1 MAHSSHIIATGPIHP
16 NDCGHGSHEY
26 FGSIEVFE
34 VNDDGTYRT
43 TPVDVYVHG
52 NDRQCL
58 CIRHGRDGD
67 YIGTTIRGVVGYGP
81 ACPLTKQALVYLAER
96 GHFAFVPGNGSV
108 LTS

>member
-1 MAHSSHIIATGPIHP
+1 MAHSSHILATGPIHP
-16 NDCGHGSHEY
+16 NDCGHRYHEY

-58 CIRHGRDGD
+58 CIRHGSQGD
-67 YIGTTIRGVVGYGP
+67 YIGTTFRGVVGGVSQS
-81 ACPLTKQALVYLAER
+81 AVTEQHK
-96 GHFAFVPGNGSV
+96 
-108 LTS
+108 